1 MTKRLQ
7 FDVEIL
13 VSDDITPERAAEV
26 LEAMLVDLQQDENYH
41 DVFIIDSVESKD
53 ESVMRILDVLDTVE
67 DKHIDSVIN
76 AIEEVD
82 E

>member
-13 VSDDITPERAAEV
+13 VSDDITPERGAEV